1 MWRTWSARSSSTRSP
16 TGSPCGCPCS
26 TSCSVPPTGRWRR
39 PPLADLLLRGG
50 RLVDPAG
57 EADATCDILIAGGRI
72 EAVGT
77 GLDPGRAEVIDV
89 DGAIVA
95 PGFVDTHVHLREPGR
110 GDEETIASGS
120 AAAGLGGVPGH
131 RAPAHH
137 APGFRHS

>member
-1 MWRTWSARSSSTRSP
+1 M
-16 TGSPCGCPCS
+16 
-26 TSCSVPPTGRWRR
+26 
-39 PPLADLLLRGG
+39 ADLLLRGG

-57 EADATCDILIAGGRI
+57 EADATCDVLIAGGRI

-110 GDEETIASGS
+110 EDEETIASGS
-120 AAAGLGGVPGH
+120 AAAVLGGYT
-131 RAPAHH
+131 AICAMPAR
-137 APGFRHS
+137 PRVSR